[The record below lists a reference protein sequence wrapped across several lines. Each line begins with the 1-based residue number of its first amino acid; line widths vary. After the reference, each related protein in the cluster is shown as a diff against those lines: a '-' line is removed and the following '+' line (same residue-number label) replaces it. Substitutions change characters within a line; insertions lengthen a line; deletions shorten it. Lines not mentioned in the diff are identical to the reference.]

1 MVFLKRLVS
10 VLIIFVL
17 VLIPLNVSALSTSAK
32 AAVVLNG
39 DNGEIIYSQNADTRL
54 SMASTT
60 KIMTGL
66 LLCEYGN
73 FQREITVTEEM
84 LKVEGSSM
92 GLLPG
97 DRVTLHDL
105 LYGLML
111 ASGNDAA
118 NVIAFVLGGS
128 LDGFVKM
135 MNKKAD
141 DLGLVNTNFATPS
154 GLDADDHYTTAYE
167 LAKIAHYA
175 MQNDEFAKAVSS
187 KKAVLNYGNPPY
199 RRSLT
204 NHNKMLNLFDGAVG
218 IKTGFTQ
225 KSGRCLVSAAKRDGK
240 FVIALTQHDP
250 NDWQDHQNML
260 EYGLSAIKQTE
271 YSPKFAS
278 FNIPVINGDK
288 NEITVNIE
296 PITINSLE
304 TENITDTVYLP
315 QFVYAPVSKNDVLG
329 TVVYKQNGEI
339 LQEVEILA
347 NCDIKALKPLQK
359 PIDKIIENFRIILQ
373 NF

>member
-17 VLIPLNVSALSTSAK
+17 LLIPLNVSALSTSAK
-32 AAVVLNG
+32 AAVVING

-73 FQREITVTEEM
+73 FEKQITVTEEM

-135 MNKKAD
+135 MNQKAN

-167 LAKIAHYA
+167 LAKIAQCA
-175 MQNDEFAKAVSS
+175 MSNEDFAAAVSTQ
-187 KKAVLNYGNPPY
+187 KATLNYGNPPY

-218 IKTGFTQ
+218 VKTGFTK

-240 FVIALTQHDP
+240 FVIAVTLNDP

-271 YSPKFAS
+271 YSPKYS
-278 FNIPVINGDK
+278 SYSIPVINGDT

-315 QFVYAPVSKNDVLG
+315 QFVYAPVNENDVLG
-329 TVVYKQNGEI
+329 TVVYKQDGEI

-347 NCDIKALKPLQK
+347 DSDIKALKPMQK

>member
-1 MVFLKRLVS
+1 
-10 VLIIFVL
+10 
-17 VLIPLNVSALSTSAK
+17 
-32 AAVVLNG
+32 
-39 DNGEIIYSQNADTRL
+39 
-54 SMASTT
+54 
-60 KIMTGL
+60 MTGL

-73 FQREITVTEEM
+73 FEKEITVTEEM

-135 MNKKAD
+135 MNQKAD
-141 DLGLVNTNFATPS
+141 DLGLVNTSFATPS

-167 LAKIAHYA
+167 LAKIAQYA
-175 MQNDEFAKAVSS
+175 MGNEDFAAAVSS
-187 KKAVLNYGNPPY
+187 EKAVLNYGNPPY

-218 IKTGFTQ
+218 VKTGFTK

-240 FVIALTQHDP
+240 FVIAVTLNDP
-250 NDWQDHQNML
+250 NDWEDHQNML
-260 EYGLSAIKQTE
+260 EYGLNAIKQTE
-271 YSPKFAS
+271 YSPKFVS

-304 TENITDTVYLP
+304 TENINDIVYLP
-315 QFVYAPVSKNDVLG
+315 QFVYAPVNKNDVLG

-347 NCDIKALKPLQK
+347 DCDIKALKSMQK
-359 PIDKIIENFRIILQ
+359 PIDIIIENFRIILQ